1 MPSLSPTM
9 TEGTIVKW
17 CFSEGDKLEAGD
29 VLCEIQTDKAV
40 VAMEIDDEAILAKIL
55 VPEGESGIQINSL
68 IALTVNLDEDWKDV
82 TIPAQ
87 TSSDDLTE
95 ISVEIDSAPETENQE
110 VTESHVVP
118 VANAGPAVMLL
129 CAQYGIDPTKVSST
143 GPKGLLKTDIM
154 NYIKENNLTAL
165 KVTTVKADKVKVP
178 TAKAD
183 KVPKVEKKLPPTAVG
198 TGAYTDIPLTSMRA
212 VIAKRLSQSKS
223 TSPHGYSTAECNID
237 ALNAI
242 RQGTIHILR
251 KHFYSTKL
259 NLTSKFCTKTDFD
272 EIFIILV
279 LKEKCSKYL

>member
-1 MPSLSPTM
+1 M
-9 TEGTIVKW
+9 
-17 CFSEGDKLEAGD
+17 
-29 VLCEIQTDKAV
+29 
-40 VAMEIDDEAILAKIL
+40 
-55 VPEGESGIQINSL
+55 
-68 IALTVNLDEDWKDV
+68 
-82 TIPAQ
+82 
-87 TSSDDLTE
+87 
-95 ISVEIDSAPETENQE
+95 
-110 VTESHVVP
+110 TESHVVP

-183 KVPKVEKKLPPTAVG
+183 KVPKVEKKSQPSTTVG

-237 ALNAI
+237 AINAI

-251 KHFYSTKL
+251 KHLSTP
-259 NLTSKFCTKTDFD
+259 TFSRFF
-272 EIFIILV
+272 
-279 LKEKCSKYL
+279 

>member
-1 MPSLSPTM
+1 M
-9 TEGTIVKW
+9 
-17 CFSEGDKLEAGD
+17 
-29 VLCEIQTDKAV
+29 
-40 VAMEIDDEAILAKIL
+40 
-55 VPEGESGIQINSL
+55 
-68 IALTVNLDEDWKDV
+68 
-82 TIPAQ
+82 
-87 TSSDDLTE
+87 
-95 ISVEIDSAPETENQE
+95 
-110 VTESHVVP
+110 TESHVVP

-237 ALNAI
+237 AINAI

-251 KHFYSTKL
+251 KHLSTP
-259 NLTSKFCTKTDFD
+259 TFSRFF
-272 EIFIILV
+272 
-279 LKEKCSKYL
+279 

>member
-1 MPSLSPTM
+1 M
-9 TEGTIVKW
+9 
-17 CFSEGDKLEAGD
+17 
-29 VLCEIQTDKAV
+29 
-40 VAMEIDDEAILAKIL
+40 
-55 VPEGESGIQINSL
+55 
-68 IALTVNLDEDWKDV
+68 
-82 TIPAQ
+82 
-87 TSSDDLTE
+87 
-95 ISVEIDSAPETENQE
+95 
-110 VTESHVVP
+110 TESHVVP

-237 ALNAI
+237 AINAI

-259 NLTSKFCTKTDFD
+259 NLTSQLFTKTGVFRQS
-272 EIFIILV
+272 EEFLFQHYILTKF
-279 LKEKCSKYL
+279 LRCCMKF